1 MRQLNLQ
8 VGFYAPLFLGPRSA
22 GLGHFHVSR
31 DDSGPDGAP
40 FPVTNVPFR
49 LPELLRLLSA
59 VTVSKL
65 TSCAGFQNPPGI
77 SVAWESLSSNLR
89 RPPPADLSRFFAPAA
104 QFAG

>member
-65 TSCAGFQNPPGI
+65 TSCTGFQNPPGI

-89 RPPPADLSRFFAPAA
+89 RPPS
-104 QFAG
+104 